1 MANINK
7 NIIMQAGAAVANA
20 ANKAA
25 GLPAATPEPGSII
38 SVIQL
43 VNGGRTIGPAA
54 LAHFTESVRN
64 KLLSL
69 LVSIKPIQDFNGYGH
84 PWPAGG
90 GKNLLGINRAEG
102 TPTPESTNVSPRVL
116 ATDKL
121 FVGLRADNYYY
132 KTNVTY
138 SVTDS
143 TLKVTTNNNINYGV
157 AFPVACHGN
166 TAYTLSATLTGC
178 NTSVGS
184 YDADW
189 NFIQR
194 VTNTSSNTPVTF
206 TTPANAAYITVI
218 FGSSTLGTEG
228 TATNIQLELGSTATE
243 WTPYENVCPISGRTG
258 LHVYAGPT
266 SAIGDAATYSMAW
279 TSPAGTVY
287 AGSADIV
294 TGDIKAAPYY
304 ASYNG
309 ETLVGPWV
317 SSMDV
322 YDPEGTPTTG
332 AQVVDLG
339 GTMTEYHI
347 TGQDIITL
355 VGDNYIWS
363 DSGDVTI
370 KE

>member
-20 ANKAA
+20 TNKAA
-25 GLPAATPEPGSII
+25 GLSASTPEPGSII

-43 VNGGRTIGPAA
+43 VNGGRTIGPDA

-69 LVSIKPIQDFNGYGH
+69 LVSMEPIQDFNGYDH
-84 PWPAGG
+84 PWPGG
-90 GKNLLGINRAEG
+90 GGANICNPNGFNEYSAESWEATSTLETISVTHKSVYTQTPPYIALPVVSGKTYKITFDSISPSNGNYVYLYFNGSNRALISNGYTFTAASYTDYRINFAAAIPSG
-102 TPTPESTNVSPRVL
+102 TTITITKLMVAESTV
-116 ATDKL
+116 
-121 FVGLRADNYYY
+121 
-132 KTNVTY
+132 
-138 SVTDS
+138 
-143 TLKVTTNNNINYGV
+143 NIWQPY
-157 AFPVACHGN
+157 
-166 TAYTLSATLTGC
+166 
-178 NTSVGS
+178 
-184 YDADW
+184 
-189 NFIQR
+189 
-194 VTNTSSNTPVTF
+194 
-206 TTPANAAYITVI
+206 ANI
-218 FGSSTLGTEG
+218 
-228 TATNIQLELGSTATE
+228 
-243 WTPYENVCPISGRTG
+243 CPITGRTG
-258 LHVYAGPT
+258 LNVYAGPT
-266 SAIGDAATYSMAW
+266 SAIGDATTYSMDW

-294 TGDIKAAPYY
+294 SGDIKAAPYY

-339 GTMTEYHI
+339 GAMTEYHI

-370 KE
+370 TE

>member
-20 ANKAA
+20 TNKAA
-25 GLPAATPEPGSII
+25 GLSAATPEPGSII
-38 SVIQL
+38 SAIQL
-43 VNGGRTIGPAA
+43 VNGGRELGPAS
-54 LAHFTESVRN
+54 LLHFTESVRN

-69 LVSIKPIQDFNGYGH
+69 LVTMEPIQDFNGYDH

-90 GKNLLGINRAEG
+90 GVNILDPDKSSRFSTSAYGMDITYLG
-102 TPTPESTNVSPRVL
+102 
-116 ATDKL
+116 D
-121 FVGLRADNYYY
+121 D
-132 KTNVTY
+132 
-138 SVTDS
+138 
-143 TLKVTTNNNINYGV
+143 
-157 AFPVACHGN
+157 
-166 TAYTLSATLTGC
+166 
-178 NTSVGS
+178 
-184 YDADW
+184 
-189 NFIQR
+189 
-194 VTNTSSNTPVTF
+194 TF
-206 TTPANAAYITVI
+206 TIKGQSTTTSANAAFNVLKYSDTSLGGLGYVVQAFIVNDKNNNYKSCHGLRTSNEKEIAVVLNCSVSQDVDITLKFSVA
-218 FGSSTLGTEG
+218 
-228 TATNIQLELGSTATE
+228 TASQAS
-243 WTPYENVCPISGRTG
+243 WTPYSNICPISGRTG
-258 LHVYAGPT
+258 LNGYIGPT
-266 SAIGDAATYSMAW
+266 DSIGDAATYSMDW

-287 AGSADIV
+287 AGIADIV
-294 TGDIKAAPYY
+294 SGDIKAAPYY

-339 GTMTEYHI
+339 GTMTGYHI

-370 KE
+370 TE

>member
-1 MANINK
+1 MPNINK

-20 ANKAA
+20 TNKAA
-25 GLPAATPEPGSII
+25 GLSASTPEPGAII
-38 SVIQL
+38 SAIQL
-43 VNGGRTIGPAA
+43 VNGGRVIGPDA

-64 KLLSL
+64 KLMSL
-69 LVSIKPIQDFNGYGH
+69 LVSMEPIQDLHGYDH

-90 GKNLLGINRAEG
+90 GKNKINAQDVTLSSSGFVFNLSGLSLPAGTYTFSYITSAQTAPSFGVKGPNGDYINQSSVSIPYTFTVDGEITGIRLY
-102 TPTPESTNVSPRVL
+102 SPV
-116 ATDKL
+116 A
-121 FVGLRADNYYY
+121 G
-132 KTNVTY
+132 TY
-138 SVTDS
+138 S
-143 TLKVTTNNNINYGV
+143 
-157 AFPVACHGN
+157 
-166 TAYTLSATLTGC
+166 
-178 NTSVGS
+178 
-184 YDADW
+184 
-189 NFIQR
+189 Q
-194 VTNTSSNTPVTF
+194 
-206 TTPANAAYITVI
+206 
-218 FGSSTLGTEG
+218 
-228 TATNIQLELGSTATE
+228 IQLESGSSK
-243 WTPYENVCPISGRTG
+243 TPFAPYSNICTISGRTG
-258 LHVYAGPT
+258 LHAYAGPT
-266 SAIGDAATYSMAW
+266 DSIGDAATYSMDW

-294 TGDIKAAPYY
+294 SGDIKSAPYY

-317 SSMDV
+317 SSMDE

-370 KE
+370 TE

>member
-1 MANINK
+1 MPNINK

-20 ANKAA
+20 TNKAA
-25 GLPAATPEPGSII
+25 GLAAATPEPGSII
-38 SVIQL
+38 SAIQL
-43 VNGGRTIGPAA
+43 VNGGRTIGPAS

-69 LVSIKPIQDFNGYGH
+69 QVDMKPIQDFNGYDH

-90 GKNLLGINRAEG
+90 GVNIWDEEWELGAFSN
-102 TPTPESTNVSPRVL
+102 STGAKS
-116 ATDKL
+116 
-121 FVGLRADNYYY
+121 
-132 KTNVTY
+132 
-138 SVTDS
+138 S
-143 TLKVTTNNNINYGV
+143 
-157 AFPVACHGN
+157 
-166 TAYTLSATLTGC
+166 
-178 NTSVGS
+178 
-184 YDADW
+184 
-189 NFIQR
+189 
-194 VTNTSSNTPVTF
+194 SSNTIRSKNRIDILPETEYCFVSSGSVYLYFYDANGDFLPPHVYKAVSGGKVNFTSPQNAYYMNFYAYGTSYEQNKSINYPSTVT
-206 TTPANAAYITVI
+206 TYSPYANI
-218 FGSSTLGTEG
+218 
-228 TATNIQLELGSTATE
+228 
-243 WTPYENVCPISGRTG
+243 CPLSGRTG
-258 LHVYAGPT
+258 LSVYVGPT
-266 SAIGDAATYSMAW
+266 SAIGDAATYSMDW
-279 TSPAGTVY
+279 TSPEGTVY

-294 TGDIKAAPYY
+294 SGDIKAAPHY

-322 YDPEGTPTTG
+322 YDPERTPTTG

-370 KE
+370 TE

>member
-1 MANINK
+1 MPNINK

-20 ANKAA
+20 TNKAA
-25 GLPAATPEPGSII
+25 GLSAATPEPGNII
-38 SVIQL
+38 SAIQL
-43 VNGGRTIGPAA
+43 VNGGRKIGPNA

-69 LVSIKPIQDFNGYGH
+69 LVDMEPIQDFNGYDH
-84 PWPAGG
+84 PWPSGG
-90 GKNLLGINRAEG
+90 GKNMVDFENKSLPFNG
-102 TPTPESTNVSPRVL
+102 T
-116 ATDKL
+116 
-121 FVGLRADNYYY
+121 
-132 KTNVTY
+132 
-138 SVTDS
+138 
-143 TLKVTTNNNINYGV
+143 
-157 AFPVACHGN
+157 
-166 TAYTLSATLTGC
+166 TAYTVLDFGEDKTFSALTLTFFMDGAQYSINSSAIC
-178 NTSVGS
+178 DYLENDGTHNYRIPTAFGLDSANVNTGAFSKS
-184 YDADW
+184 E
-189 NFIQR
+189 
-194 VTNTSSNTPVTF
+194 TNITF
-206 TTPANAAYITVI
+206 RKLVL
-218 FGSSTLGTEG
+218 FLGTNYGAYSAG
-228 TATNIQLELGSTATE
+228 TCSIQLEQGSTATSYA
-243 WTPYENVCPISGRTG
+243 PYSNICPISGRTG
-258 LHVYAGPT
+258 LNVYAGPT
-266 SAIGDAATYSMAW
+266 SAIGDATTYSMDW

-339 GTMTEYHI
+339 GAMTEYHI

-370 KE
+370 TE

>member
-1 MANINK
+1 MPNINK
-7 NIIMQAGAAVANA
+7 NIITQAGAAVANA
-20 ANKAA
+20 TNKAA
-25 GLPAATPEPGSII
+25 GLTAATPEPGAII
-38 SVIQL
+38 SAIQL
-43 VNGGRTIGPAA
+43 VNGGRTIGPDA

-69 LVSIKPIQDFNGYGH
+69 LVTMEPIQDFNGYGH

-90 GKNLLGINRAEG
+90 GKQVLDPSFFVVNPSGDHGVTASINADG
-102 TPTPESTNVSPRVL
+102 TITLHGTATANIYFEFVPYTALSAYGLEPNVS
-116 ATDKL
+116 
-121 FVGLRADNYYY
+121 
-132 KTNVTY
+132 
-138 SVTDS
+138 
-143 TLKVTTNNNINYGV
+143 
-157 AFPVACHGN
+157 
-166 TAYTLSATLTGC
+166 YTLSGY
-178 NTSVGS
+178 TSNSVYAMLGVYGS
-184 YDADW
+184 GTDYRASTDAGVVMTF
-189 NFIQR
+189 NENQIASLR
-194 VTNTSSNTPVTF
+194 YRMVIYIANGTNVDDVVVKPMICKTASSEPTVFAPY
-206 TTPANAAYITVI
+206 ANI
-218 FGSSTLGTEG
+218 
-228 TATNIQLELGSTATE
+228 
-243 WTPYENVCPISGRTG
+243 CPLSGRTG
-258 LHVYAGPT
+258 LNVYAGPT
-266 SAIGDAATYSMAW
+266 SAMGDATTYSMDW

-294 TGDIKAAPYY
+294 SGDIKAAPYY

-339 GTMTEYHI
+339 RTMTEYHI

-370 KE
+370 TE

>member
-7 NIIMQAGAAVANA
+7 NIIMQAGTAVANA
-20 ANKAA
+20 TNKAA
-25 GLPAATPEPGSII
+25 GLSASTPEPGSII
-38 SVIQL
+38 SAIQL

-69 LVSIKPIQDFNGYGH
+69 LVSMEPIQDFNGYGH
-84 PWPAGG
+84 PWPGGG
-90 GKNLLGINRAEG
+90 GKNKF
-102 TPTPESTNVSPRVL
+102 
-116 ATDKL
+116 DKSKARL
-121 FVGLRADNYYY
+121 Y
-132 KTNVTY
+132 
-138 SVTDS
+138 
-143 TLKVTTNNNINYGV
+143 NNIARFIKYGV
-157 AFPVACHGN
+157 NAYADTTPNGDLTLDVG
-166 TAYTLSATLTGC
+166 TYTLSISGDETEAPASITAYDSSG
-178 NTSVGS
+178 NTIAVI
-184 YDADW
+184 Y
-189 NFIQR
+189 NNKIF
-194 VTNTSSNTPVTF
+194 TF
-206 TTPANAAYITVI
+206 TTSSAGACYLAINFGNAVTWGNY
-218 FGSSTLGTEG
+218 
-228 TATNIQLELGSTATE
+228 NIQLEQSSTATPWE
-243 WTPYENVCPISGRTG
+243 PYENICPISGRTG
-258 LHVYAGPT
+258 LNVYAGPT
-266 SAIGDAATYSMAW
+266 SAIGDAATYSMDW

-339 GTMTEYHI
+339 GAMTEYHI

-370 KE
+370 TE

>member
-1 MANINK
+1 MPNINK

-20 ANKAA
+20 TNKAA
-25 GLPAATPEPGSII
+25 GLSASTPEPGTII
-38 SVIQL
+38 SAIQI

-54 LAHFTESVRN
+54 LAHFAESVRN

-69 LVSIKPIQDFNGYGH
+69 LVNMKPIQDLNGYDR

-90 GKNLLGINRAEG
+90 GKNKCAQDLQNGQIGSNG
-102 TPTPESTNVSPRVL
+102 
-116 ATDKL
+116 
-121 FVGLRADNYYY
+121 G
-132 KTNVTY
+132 Y
-138 SVTDS
+138 SS
-143 TLKVTTNNNINYGV
+143 
-157 AFPVACHGN
+157 N
-166 TAYTLSATLTGC
+166 TG
-178 NTSVGS
+178 
-184 YDADW
+184 
-189 NFIQR
+189 R
-194 VTNTSSNTPVTF
+194 VTNAVLINGLYLSNTYLPAGTYTISITDLTQCTIITKDSSGNTIDNFAGSWHNLPYTF
-206 TTPANAAYITVI
+206 TMTA
-218 FGSSTLGTEG
+218 EG
-228 TATNIQLELGSTATE
+228 YVLFTGRKSAGNLNPDDYKAQIESGSTASSWE
-243 WTPYENVCPISGRTG
+243 PYENICPITGRTG
-258 LHVYAGPT
+258 ANAYVSPNPNVA
-266 SAIGDAATYSMAW
+266 DATTYIADW
-279 TSPAGTVY
+279 TTPAGTVY

-294 TGDIKAAPYY
+294 TGDINAAPYY

-317 SSMDV
+317 SSMDA

-370 KE
+370 TE

>member
-25 GLPAATPEPGSII
+25 GLAAATPEPGAII
-38 SVIQL
+38 SAIQL
-43 VNGGRTIGPAA
+43 VNGGRTIGPDA

-69 LVSIKPIQDFNGYGH
+69 LVTLEPIQDFNGYEH
-84 PWPAGG
+84 PWPAGA
-90 GKNLLGINRAEG
+90 GKNKAGPLEKG
-102 TPTPESTNVSPRVL
+102 
-116 ATDKL
+116 
-121 FVGLRADNYYY
+121 
-132 KTNVTY
+132 
-138 SVTDS
+138 
-143 TLKVTTNNNINYGV
+143 
-157 AFPVACHGN
+157 
-166 TAYTLSATLTGC
+166 
-178 NTSVGS
+178 
-184 YDADW
+184 
-189 NFIQR
+189 
-194 VTNTSSNTPVTF
+194 TSSESKPAGTSYTNMKIANDNRLRSIDLIPTYGQQVTVSWSDYVKYAVCF
-206 TTPANAAYITVI
+206 TCYDSDGLYLGESSGFQSWKFRATTINNASVYYIACVVKRNDSVPI
-218 FGSSTLGTEG
+218 SSADIDSVHL
-228 TATNIQLELGSTATE
+228 QVELGSAATS
-243 WTPYENVCPISGRTG
+243 WIPYENICPISGRTG

-294 TGDIKAAPYY
+294 SGDIKAAPYY

>member
-7 NIIMQAGAAVANA
+7 NIIMQAGADVANA

-25 GLPAATPEPGSII
+25 GLPASTPEPGSII

-43 VNGGRTIGPAA
+43 VNGGRTVGPDA
-54 LAHFTESVRN
+54 LAYFTESVRN

-69 LVSIKPIQDFNGYGH
+69 LVSMEPIQDFNGYGH

-90 GKNLLGINRAEG
+90 GANQWDEEWELGTIGLTTGAKVDVSDKIRSKNYVPILPNTE
-102 TPTPESTNVSPRVL
+102 
-116 ATDKL
+116 
-121 FVGLRADNYYY
+121 YYY
-132 KTNVTY
+132 KFPGNWRMVYYDSDKNIVGQGDTYAPNIIRKSPATAHYLMFALDAATEYGNNIAINYPATVTTY
-138 SVTDS
+138 SP
-143 TLKVTTNNNINYGV
+143 Y
-157 AFPVACHGN
+157 AN
-166 TAYTLSATLTGC
+166 T
-178 NTSVGS
+178 
-184 YDADW
+184 
-189 NFIQR
+189 
-194 VTNTSSNTPVTF
+194 
-206 TTPANAAYITVI
+206 
-218 FGSSTLGTEG
+218 
-228 TATNIQLELGSTATE
+228 
-243 WTPYENVCPISGRTG
+243 CPLSGRTG
-258 LHVYAGPT
+258 LNAYVSPTPNVSDATTYA
-266 SAIGDAATYSMAW
+266 ADW

-294 TGDIKAAPYY
+294 SGDIKAAPYY

-347 TGQDIITL
+347 TGQDVITM

-370 KE
+370 TE

>member
-1 MANINK
+1 MENINT

-25 GLPAATPEPGSII
+25 GISAATPEPGSII

-43 VNGGRTIGPAA
+43 VNGGRTIGPDS

-69 LVSIKPIQDFNGYGH
+69 LVTMEPIQDLHGYDH

-90 GKNLLGINRAEG
+90 GANMLDYSTVSVSETSVSFSDGIYLAANQAYTFSYYGPDNVTIIAYVHGTSTRLFITG
-102 TPTPESTNVSPRVL
+102 YLKTYTFTPTEDVAVDITYYNSTGITSAENLFQVEKGSISHDWSP
-116 ATDKL
+116 
-121 FVGLRADNYYY
+121 
-132 KTNVTY
+132 Y
-138 SVTDS
+138 S
-143 TLKVTTNNNINYGV
+143 NI
-157 AFPVACHGN
+157 
-166 TAYTLSATLTGC
+166 
-178 NTSVGS
+178 
-184 YDADW
+184 
-189 NFIQR
+189 
-194 VTNTSSNTPVTF
+194 
-206 TTPANAAYITVI
+206 
-218 FGSSTLGTEG
+218 
-228 TATNIQLELGSTATE
+228 
-243 WTPYENVCPISGRTG
+243 CPISGRTG
-258 LHVYAGPT
+258 LNVYAGPT
-266 SAIGDAATYSMAW
+266 SAIGDATTYSMNW

-287 AGSADIV
+287 AGSGDIV
-294 TGDIKAAPYY
+294 SGNIKAAPYY

-370 KE
+370 TE

>member
-1 MANINK
+1 MPNINK

-20 ANKAA
+20 TNIAA
-25 GLPAATPEPGSII
+25 GLTASTPEPGSII
-38 SVIQL
+38 SAIQL
-43 VNGGRTIGPAA
+43 VNGGRTVGPDA

-69 LVSIKPIQDFNGYGH
+69 LVSMEPIQDFNGYDH
-84 PWPAGG
+84 PWPGGG
-90 GKNLLGINRAEG
+90 GKNLIDAPDITLTANGYIFNLTGLSIPDG
-102 TPTPESTNVSPRVL
+102 T
-116 ATDKL
+116 
-121 FVGLRADNYYY
+121 
-132 KTNVTY
+132 
-138 SVTDS
+138 
-143 TLKVTTNNNINYGV
+143 
-157 AFPVACHGN
+157 
-166 TAYTLSATLTGC
+166 YTLSWSQQGASTPSLGVSGEDGDYI
-178 NTSVGS
+178 NTT
-184 YDADW
+184 
-189 NFIQR
+189 I
-194 VTNTSSNTPVTF
+194 TNPYTF
-206 TTPANAAYITVI
+206 TVSGVITGI
-218 FGSSTLGTEG
+218 RLYGS
-228 TATNIQLELGSTATE
+228 ATTYSDIQLESGSAKTSFS
-243 WTPYENVCPISGRTG
+243 PYANICPITGRTG
-258 LHVYAGPT
+258 LDVYVGPT
-266 SAIGDAATYSMAW
+266 SAIGDATTYSMDW

-294 TGDIKAAPYY
+294 SGDINAAPYY

-339 GTMTEYHI
+339 GAMTEYHI

-370 KE
+370 TE

>member
-25 GLPAATPEPGSII
+25 GLSAATPEPGSII

-43 VNGGRTIGPAA
+43 VNGGRTIGPDA

-69 LVSIKPIQDFNGYGH
+69 LVTLEPIQDFNGFDH

-90 GKNLLGINRAEG
+90 GENLLFLSEYSGNFYNVAVGTSLASTSPYFTGTDTNSSPMRQTNTQGFGGAVYATGLLSPGEYYYSFRYGTIQESVRACSYVVSEDYKVIRRINVHLNTTSVSQSVTISEEEAGCRIAIIAGINAA
-102 TPTPESTNVSPRVL
+102 
-116 ATDKL
+116 ATYDVYDL
-121 FVGLRADNYYY
+121 E
-132 KTNVTY
+132 
-138 SVTDS
+138 
-143 TLKVTTNNNINYGV
+143 
-157 AFPVACHGN
+157 CH
-166 TAYTLSATLTGC
+166 A
-178 NTSVGS
+178 
-184 YDADW
+184 
-189 NFIQR
+189 
-194 VTNTSSNTPVTF
+194 
-206 TTPANAAYITVI
+206 
-218 FGSSTLGTEG
+218 
-228 TATNIQLELGSTATE
+228 GSTALQK
-243 WTPYENVCPISGRTG
+243 WPPYTNVCPISGRTG

-266 SAIGDAATYSMAW
+266 SAIGDSATYSMAW

-294 TGDIKAAPYY
+294 SGDIKAAPYY

-317 SSMDV
+317 SSMDE

-370 KE
+370 T